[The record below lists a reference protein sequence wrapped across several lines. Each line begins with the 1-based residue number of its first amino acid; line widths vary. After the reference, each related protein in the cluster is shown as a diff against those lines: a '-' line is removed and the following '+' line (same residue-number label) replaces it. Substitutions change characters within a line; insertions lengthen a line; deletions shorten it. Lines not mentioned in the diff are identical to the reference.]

1 MPTLTTASQFD
12 PEATPTH
19 AKGQCFYGALIGV
32 WPLAV
37 AAGLI
42 ATALGPSAGIALGS
56 AIASALAIDFVLV
69 VLTLA
74 VDDGDIQRR
83 SEDR

>member
-1 MPTLTTASQFD
+1 MPTLTTAPPFD

-19 AKGQCFYGALIGV
+19 AKGRWFYGALLGV
-32 WPLAV
+32 WPVAV

-42 ATALGPSAGIALGS
+42 ATALGLSAGIALGS
-56 AIASALAIDFVLV
+56 ALATALAVDFVLV

-74 VDDGDIQRR
+74 VDDGDIQHR
-83 SEDR
+83 SENR

>member
-1 MPTLTTASQFD
+1 MPTRTTAPPFD

-19 AKGQCFYGALIGV
+19 AKGRWFYGTLIGV

-37 AAGLI
+37 VAALVAMALGLSAGL
-42 ATALGPSAGIALGS
+42 ALGS
-56 AIASALAIDFVLV
+56 ALATALAVDFVIV

-74 VDDGDIQRR
+74 VDDGDVQHRWKQR
-83 SEDR
+83 